1 MLTASRLQI
10 LISTF
15 EKLILIDKKMK
26 RLFLSLAV
34 IAFVSF
40 SLTAQVSSSTNSEA
54 TKTSEQQRIEQQK
67 KSEQQRLEKQKLE
80 KERLAKQQAQKP
92 QEKNPIAPIA
102 TFDKLVHDYGTI
114 EQYADGNCEFVFTN
128 TGKEPLILSNVRS
141 S

>member
-54 TKTSEQQRIEQQK
+54 TKTSEQQK
-67 KSEQQRLEKQKLE
+67 KYEQQRLEKQKLE